1 MFGRKSLAL
10 TVVLAA
16 LLLATMVV
24 LAQVPPPVRDDP
36 LVRMPGTQ
44 PNPENNVDINEAD
57 VCLRCHQGYNSAVE
71 PGFNW
76 NGSMMAQAAR
86 DFLLWPAMT
95 VAIQDSMYAL
105 DGNPNAG
112 DICER
117 CHFPG
122 GWLGGRSDPA
132 NASAMRLDDFDGVT
146 CDFCH
151 RMYDPFFVDTHAG
164 TREGNDW
171 LNYWDETNLSD
182 WPSAAEA
189 LLTFN
194 EDVIQAQGTFM
205 FNGDSFFGA
214 DNRPVSPD
222 YVENGSG
229 QYFVSE
235 LEPRRASFADA
246 QEGHDRLY
254 SRYHKSRYFCNSCHD
269 VSNPALHNL
278 GADPADPLPTEEDP
292 AYSYYHVERTWS
304 EFAISAYGQQ
314 AGAPGLGPFAPD
326 QFETSY
332 ANDYIAKCQ
341 DCHMRD
347 VVGQGS
353 DSNNAILRPDGSIE
367 HPLSGQPLHD
377 LTGGNAWVSWVLASA
392 IPGSPNYDQTNHDL
406 LYQGALT
413 LTLDLEQG
421 LGITPTM
428 LLAGSERAKQQL
440 DLAATIQNVA
450 YDAGTDQLHYRIQNQ
465 TGHKLISGYPEGR
478 RMFVNIRAYSGGT
491 LVHEINPYDHAV
503 GTLKGLPGAPLA
515 VNEEH
520 LDELVYE
527 AKTSLD
533 PAAGETTFHFV
544 LSTGRYKDNRI
555 PPKGFLIAQAAERLI
570 DPVWEGVSRPDYFS
584 AAEYAGGYDDVS
596 VPLPDGL
603 GIDAIEVNLYYQTT
617 SREYIQFLRHE
628 INATPGHL
636 TLPPEAYVAQ
646 TDPFFEQLRAWGDTI
661 WDLWAHNKDV
671 PGGAPYLM
679 AQAAIDV
686 VPPICQ
692 PPVPALLSAQS
703 GAAEAILTWSD
714 EHSADS
720 QVMGYRLYYD
730 QAGKTQFVA
739 ETGPVTSY
747 TDTGLTPGEQYCYY
761 VTSIYA
767 DCESELSNM
776 SCMVADY
783 PYHIYLPVIA
793 R

>member
-44 PNPENNVDINEAD
+44 PDPENKVDINEAD
-57 VCLRCHQGYNSAVE
+57 VCLRCHQGYNTAVE

-86 DFLLWPAMT
+86 DFMLWPAMT
-95 VAIQDSMYAL
+95 VAIQDSMWAL

-122 GWLGGRSDPA
+122 GWLGGRSDPP
-132 NASAMRLDDFDGVT
+132 NASDMRLDDFDGVT

-151 RMYDPFFVDTHAG
+151 RMYDPFFEDTYAG
-164 TREGNDW
+164 TREGDDW
-171 LNYWDETNLSD
+171 PNYWDETNLSD
-182 WPSAAEA
+182 TPSDAAA
-189 LLTFN
+189 LVTH
-194 EDVIQAQGTFM
+194 DADAIQAQGILL
-205 FNGDSFFGA
+205 FNGDPFYGP
-214 DNRPVSPD
+214 DNQPVSAS
-222 YVENGSG
+222 YVENGAG

-246 QEGHDRLY
+246 HEGHDRLY
-254 SRYHKSRYFCNSCHD
+254 SRYHKSRYICATCHD

-292 AYSYYHVERTWS
+292 AYAYFHVERTWS
-304 EFAISAYGQQ
+304 EFALSAYGQQ
-314 AGAPGLGPFAPD
+314 AGSPGLGPFSPD
-326 QFETSY
+326 QFDTSY

-347 VVGQGS
+347 LVGRGS
-353 DSNNAILRPDGSIE
+353 DSNNAVLRPDGSVE

-392 IPGSPNYDQTNHDL
+392 IPGSPNYDQVNHDL
-406 LYQGALT
+406 LYQGALS

-421 LGITPTM
+421 VGITPTM
-428 LLAGSERAKQQL
+428 LLAGAERAKQQL
-440 DLAATIQNVA
+440 ELASSIENVVYDSVSGDL
-450 YDAGTDQLHYRIQNQ
+450 HFRIQNQ

-478 RMFVNIRAYSGGT
+478 RIFVNVRAYSGGV
-491 LVHEINPYDHAV
+491 LVHEINPYDTAV
-503 GTLKGLPGAPLA
+503 GTLKGLPGTTLGADE
-515 VNEEH
+515 VH
-520 LDELVYE
+520 MDELVYE

-533 PAAGETTFHFV
+533 PVLGETTFHFV
-544 LSTGRYKDNRI
+544 LATGRYKDNRI
-555 PPKGFLIAQAAERLI
+555 PPKGFLVEQSAERLV
-570 DPVWEGVSRPDYFS
+570 DPVWEGVSRLDYFT

-596 VPLPDGL
+596 LTLPGGL
-603 GIDAIEVNLYYQTT
+603 GIDGGEVNLYYQTT
-617 SREYIQFLRHE
+617 SREYIKFLRDE
-628 INATPGHL
+628 INATPGKL
-636 TLPPEAYVAQ
+636 TLPPEAYVVQ
-646 TDPFFEQLRAWGDTI
+646 SDPFFEQLRAWGDTI
-661 WDLWAHNKDV
+661 WELWNHNLDV
-671 PGGAPYLM
+671 PGAAPYLM
-679 AQAAIDV
+679 AQASIDA
-686 VPPICQ
+686 VPPPCQ
-692 PPVPALLSAQS
+692 PPIPALLSAEA
-703 GAAEAILTWSD
+703 GPAEATMGWSD
-714 EHSADS
+714 EHTSDA
-720 QVMGYRLYYD
+720 QVIGYRLYYD
-730 QAGKTQFVA
+730 QAGKTQLVD
-739 ETGPVTSY
+739 ETGTVTAY

-761 VTSIYA
+761 VTSLY
-767 DCESELSNM
+767 DGCESELSNM
-776 SCMVADY
+776 LCAVADY
-783 PYHIYLPVIA
+783 PYRIYLPLIT